1 MRKSGSK
8 NIFKLNLWA
17 QLSIIFTI
25 LMALS
30 IGTVSIFILTTQVDV
45 LKRNFISTG
54 VQLCESISGNV
65 SDALSQSPTDDTAL
79 IYTIKKVT
87 DSGDNK
93 KWIKYIRITDAE
105 DTMIIASNNISGE
118 WGKKYISPVFDYDA
132 AVKTSFYY
140 ADSEKKKEK
149 IYEVL
154 TEIKK
159 GDDIIGK
166 VHLGITQ
173 SVIDELMAS
182 ATRTVIVVSVLT
194 LLLGLIVSSLVA
206 TFLVHPIKLLIEGA
220 SRISAGN
227 FDQTIKVKMLNEI
240 DDLVESFNE
249 MAKNLKEKEQVKV
262 AFSRYMSAELLD
274 EVIKGNEKMALGG
287 EKRLVTVLFSDIR
300 DFTSMAESLDPQQV
314 VKLLNEYF
322 TSMTD
327 VIFRNKGVI
336 NKYMGDA
343 IMALYGAPV
352 PIKDHAVRAVVTAL
366 DMNRELDILRAKW
379 VSEGRPIFGMKIG
392 ITTGEVVLGNIGSQ
406 KHMEYTVIGDAV
418 NVAAR
423 LQALNKNYGTQVL
436 ISEQTHELVKDHF
449 ETRKV
454 DLVQF
459 KGKSSFNLVYEVLG
473 IKLREVD
480 KRVP

>member
-1 MRKSGSK
+1 MRKKLKS
-8 NIFKLNLWA
+8 IFRLNLRS
-17 QLSIIFTI
+17 QLSIIFI
-25 LMALS
+25 VLMALS
-30 IGTVSIFILTTQVDV
+30 IGTVSIFILGNQVSV
-45 LKRNFISTG
+45 LKENFIDTG
-54 VQLCESISGNV
+54 QQLCESISGNA
-65 SDALSQSPTDDTAL
+65 SDALSQSPIDDTAL
-79 IYTIKKVT
+79 IYAINKVAN
-87 DSGDNK
+87 SGDKKK
-93 KWIKYIRITDAE
+93 KWIKYVRITDAE
-105 DTMIIASNNISGE
+105 ETTIIASNNISGE
-118 WGKKYISPVFDYDA
+118 WGRPYVPPAFD
-132 AVKTSFYY
+132 VSEKTRFYY
-140 ADSEKKKEK
+140 SQDTGKKER

-154 TEIKK
+154 SDVRK
-159 GDDIIGK
+159 GEGVIGR
-166 VHLGITQ
+166 VHLGISQ
-173 SVIDELMAS
+173 SAIDELMAS
-182 ATRTVIVVSVLT
+182 ATRTVIIVSMLT
-194 LLLGLIVSSLVA
+194 LLLGLVVSSLIA
-206 TFLVHPIKLLIEGA
+206 SFLVRPIKLLIEGA
-220 SRISAGN
+220 SKISAGN
-227 FDQTIKVKMLNEI
+227 FDQQIKVKMMNEI
-240 DDLVESFNE
+240 DDLVDSFNE

-423 LQALNKNYGTQVL
+423 LQALNKNYGTQIL

-459 KGKSSFNLVYEVLG
+459 RGKSSFNLVYEVLG
-473 IKLREVD
+473 IKLREEV
-480 KRVP
+480 KRDT